1 MSTAGTQTTEDTARR
16 YAMFSSGISELVLVV
31 RDVRSSARFYE
42 EVVGLTPE
50 KGVNDEWAWFWAGTP
65 GEAQRIALRKGPLLF
80 EQHSPRL
87 EGERWGAVHYAFEVP
102 QNRLDDAVGHV
113 RRKGVEVYGPVNLDW
128 MDAISYYFY
137 DPDANLIEWWSRRD
151 Q

>member
-1 MSTAGTQTTEDTARR
+1 
-16 YAMFSSGISELVLVV
+16 MFSSGISELVLVV

-42 EVVGLTPE
+42 EVIGLTPE
-50 KGVNDEWAWFWAGTP
+50 KEADDEWAWFWAGTP

-80 EQHSPRL
+80 EQHSQRP
-87 EGERWGAVHYAFEVP
+87 EGERWGAVHYAFEVS
-102 QNRLDDAVGHV
+102 QDRLDDAVGHV
-113 RRKGVEVYGPVNLDW
+113 RRKGVEVYGPVKLDW

-151 Q
+151 R

>member
-1 MSTAGTQTTEDTARR
+1 M
-16 YAMFSSGISELVLVV
+16 YSSGISELVLVV
-31 RDVRSSARFYE
+31 KDVRSSARFYE

-50 KGVNDEWAWFWAGTP
+50 KEADDEWAWFWAGTP
-65 GEAQRIALRKGPLLF
+65 GEAQRIALRNGPLLF
-80 EQHSPRL
+80 EQYSPRP
-87 EGERWGAVHYAFEVP
+87 EGERWGAVHYAFEVA
-102 QNRLDDAVGHV
+102 QDRLDDAVGHV

-151 Q
+151 R

>member
-1 MSTAGTQTTEDTARR
+1 
-16 YAMFSSGISELVLVV
+16 MFSSGISELVLVV
-31 RDVRSSARFYE
+31 EDVRSSARFYE

-50 KGVNDEWAWFWAGTP
+50 KEADDEWAWFWAGTP

-80 EQHSPRL
+80 EQHSQRP

-102 QNRLDDAVGHV
+102 RDRLDDAVVHV
-113 RRKGVEVYGPVNLDW
+113 RSKGVEVYGPVNLDW

-151 Q
+151 R